1 MQGSDT
7 WLHRSA
13 LTDALRGAQH
23 GTRILSINE
32 PTTTALMLMVL
43 TAAFRFLHTLDLQVQ
58 RLSFIARLVACA
70 MH

>member
-1 MQGSDT
+1 MAASE
-7 WLHRSA
+7 RA
-13 LTDALRGAQH
+13 H
-23 GTRILSINE
+23 GCPSWRTTRYENIIYINE